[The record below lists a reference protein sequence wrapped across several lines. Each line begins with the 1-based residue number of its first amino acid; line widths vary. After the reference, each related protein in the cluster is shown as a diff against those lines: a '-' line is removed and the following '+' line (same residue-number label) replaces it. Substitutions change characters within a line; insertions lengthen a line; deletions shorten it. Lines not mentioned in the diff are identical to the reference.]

1 MSRKKHK
8 FRLKKPLKMN
18 GGSNFLN
25 GSFSIKGNAANL
37 IQLILNSEK

>member
-18 GGSNFLN
+18 GGSNFLK
-25 GSFSIKGNAANL
+25 GSFSNKDNVAIL
-37 IQLILNSEK
+37 IQLILKSEK